1 MAETEL
7 SAPLRRT
14 LLLKIIS
21 NKEPQ
26 PDDVDSVIELTSSK
40 IVELL
45 QAQSM
50 TFYLVQGNKIKFKHV
65 YYSPS
70 LWGDNKAKR
79 EDFEAKREKLL
90 DLELPVGSGIVGKVI
105 ERGEP
110 AFFSLS
116 KQNTRPMFNLSKDTG
131 FDVSSMVTVPLI
143 GSKCIGAIQL
153 LNKEPDAIHPE
164 FRRDDLKVLEEVAEY
179 TAPLIQRVIDPK
191 YEMADDKLAV
201 YIAKFTDSH
210 LVLDKNELQIDEK
223 LFEVVGE
230 EIIRGTGVVPT
241 KQLTPTSIAAVM
253 VNPYDYHNREEFE
266 RKAELHL
273 EEVMVAPES
282 LINDLLSD
290 FFKTEAAPEA
300 KASDDEEIAGLVD
313 VIGAEYE
320 SGESGDG
327 GGDLDDE
334 DSAPIITLANRIVED
349 AYVLGASDI
358 HIEPQEND
366 LIVRYRIDGV
376 CSEKLRLPKQVAGA
390 LSARFKIMSELD
402 IAEKRLPQDGRIVF
416 KKFTK
421 KNIDIDLRVATGP
434 MNFGEKIVMRILDK
448 TKSALPITAL
458 GFSEYN
464 LSKYRECI
472 RQPYGMIL
480 HCGPTGSGKS
490 MTLFS
495 ALREIATPDINIQT
509 AEDPIEYTIP
519 GINQMQMHKQ
529 IGLTFARALRAYLRM
544 DPDVILVGE
553 IRDQETAEIA
563 VEAALTGHLLLSTLH
578 TNDAP
583 STIARFT
590 DMEIEPFMISAS
602 LLVVCA
608 QRLMR
613 RVCKACKEEY
623 SPEGNELEILRKA
636 LPEWEPGPIFRA
648 SEGGCKVCG
657 GTGMKGRVGIHEL
670 MRNSDELV
678 RAINEGKETA
688 DLKAIAMRTG
698 MYTLHQDS
706 MLKVTEG
713 VSTILEAVGT
723 VPPDMVHADDDL
735 TEAQAKKHQEDEER
749 MREQEA
755 FDLAAKKKAEED
767 ERRAQEADA
776 EADAA
781 EATDAGLEEGADD
794 VAALAEAAAAEAA
807 EDDFSMDDFG
817 GEEDEAPVQ
826 KSAGGDD
833 DDLSDFLPKGG

>member
-1 MAETEL
+1 MADTEL

-26 PDDVDSVIELTSSK
+26 PEDVDDIIELTSSK

-50 TFYLVQGNKIKFKHV
+50 TFYLVQGNKIRFKHV

-70 LWGDNKAKR
+70 LWGDNQAKAK
-79 EDFEAKREKLL
+79 DFAEKEVKLKE
-90 DLELPVGSGIVGKVI
+90 LELPVGTGIVGKVI

-116 KQNTRPMFNLSKDTG
+116 KENTRPMFNMAKDTG
-131 FDVSSMVTVPLI
+131 FDVNSMVTVPLI
-143 GSKCIGAIQL
+143 GSKCIGAIQV

-179 TAPLIQRVIDPK
+179 TAPLIQRLIDPK
-191 YEMADDKLAV
+191 YEMPDEKLAM

-210 LVLDKNELQIDEK
+210 LVLDKAELEIDEK
-223 LFEVVGE
+223 LLEVVGE
-230 EIIRGTGVVPT
+230 DIIKKTGVVPT
-241 KQLTPTSIAAVM
+241 KKLTPTSVAAVM
-253 VNPYDYHNREEFE
+253 VNPYDYNSREEFE
-266 RKAELHL
+266 RVSELHL

-282 LINDLLSD
+282 LINSLLGEYFQSA
-290 FFKTEAAPEA
+290 AAPEMR
-300 KASDDEEIAGLVD
+300 ASDDEEISGLVD
-313 VIGAEYE
+313 VIGAEME
-320 SGESGDG
+320 SGAEAG
-327 GGDLDDE
+327 GGKDLEDE

-358 HIEPQEND
+358 HVEPQEND

-376 CSEKLRLPKQVAGA
+376 CQEKLRLPKQVAGA
-390 LSARFKIMSELD
+390 LSARYKIMSELD

-416 KKFTK
+416 KKYTK

-464 LSKYRECI
+464 LSKYRDCI

-544 DPDVILVGE
+544 DPDIILVGE

-583 STIARFT
+583 STVARFT

-613 RVCKACKEEY
+613 RVCKSCKEEY
-623 SPEGNELEILRKA
+623 MPEGNELEILKRA
-636 LPEWEPGPIFRA
+636 MPDWEPHPIFRA
-648 SEGGCKVCG
+648 SEGGCKACG
-657 GTGMKGRVGIHEL
+657 GNGMKGRVGIHEL
-670 MRNSDELV
+670 MQNSDELV
-678 RAINEGKETA
+678 RAINEGRETA
-688 DLKAIAMRTG
+688 DLKRIAMATG

-713 VSTILEAVGT
+713 VTTILEGVGT
-723 VPPDMVHADDDL
+723 VPPDITAADA
-735 TEAQAKKHQEDEER
+735 EIAQKQQEKHHQDEER
-749 MREQEA
+749 MKEQEA
-755 FDLAAKKKAEED
+755 MDIRKKA
-767 ERRAQEADA
+767 Q
-776 EADAA
+776 AA
-781 EATDAGLEEGADD
+781 EEGAKPKPKTP
-794 VAALAEAAAAEAA
+794 A
-807 EDDFSMDDFG
+807 EDD
-817 GEEDEAPVQ
+817 EEMAALKKLAESAAASTDEDIM
-826 KSAGGDD
+826 SDMGMSLDD
-833 DDLSDFLPKGG
+833 DDLSEEPSPNKSSTSDDDDDLDSFLPKG